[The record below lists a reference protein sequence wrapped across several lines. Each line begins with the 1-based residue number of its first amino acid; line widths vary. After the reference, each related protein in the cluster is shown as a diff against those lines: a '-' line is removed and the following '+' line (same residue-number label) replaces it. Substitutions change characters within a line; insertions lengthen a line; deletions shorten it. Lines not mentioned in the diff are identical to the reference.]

1 MRVKVGRGD
10 MVPKLRLESQAK
22 GSVGRVLY
30 ITLRSLAF
38 IHKIDMN
45 RI

>member
-1 MRVKVGRGD
+1 
-10 MVPKLRLESQAK
+10 MVPKLRLESPGEAFW
-22 GSVGRVLY
+22 GGLGMLLT
-30 ITLRSLAF
+30 ILTF